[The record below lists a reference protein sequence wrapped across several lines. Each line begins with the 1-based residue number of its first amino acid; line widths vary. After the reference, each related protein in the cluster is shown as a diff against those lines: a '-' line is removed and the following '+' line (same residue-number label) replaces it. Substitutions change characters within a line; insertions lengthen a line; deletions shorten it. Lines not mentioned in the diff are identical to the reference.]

1 VNETAFSPAS
11 TWSLPYTR
19 AELGPGEVHVWRLA
33 LDIPGDAAR
42 RLLSIL
48 SPGER
53 ARADSF
59 HFNKDRLAFI
69 AARSALR
76 RILGAYLGADPAR
89 LRFSYSDHGKP
100 YLDETQNPCQ
110 LHFNL
115 SHSHHLGLIAFHRGG
130 PLGVDI
136 EYMRSDLA
144 LEELARRCFSPR
156 EYEALRALPPEQ
168 QMEAFFTCWA
178 RKEAYIKAHGM
189 GLSLPLDSFDV
200 SLAPGSPAVL
210 LETRPDPG
218 EASRW
223 SLRALQ
229 PGPGYA
235 AALAVRGE
243 IRSLH
248 CLEWEESG

>member
-1 VNETAFSPAS
+1 MSETAFSPAS
-11 TWSLPYTR
+11 TWSLPVTR
-19 AELGPGEVHVWRLA
+19 TGLNPGEVHVWRLD
-33 LDIPGDAAR
+33 LDLPGAAAR

-48 SPGER
+48 SPGEK
-53 ARADSF
+53 ARAGSF
-59 HFNKDRLAFI
+59 HFSKDRLAFI

-76 RILGAYLGADPAR
+76 RLLGAYLGADPAG

-100 YLDETQNPCQ
+100 YLDEAQNPCG

-115 SHSHHLGLIAFHRGG
+115 SHSHRLGLIAFRCGG

-144 LEELARRCFSPR
+144 VDELARTCFSPR
-156 EYEALRALPPEQ
+156 ENEALRALPAERRL
-168 QMEAFFTCWA
+168 EAFFTCWT
-178 RKEAYIKAHGM
+178 RKEAYIKAHGA

-200 SLAPGSPAVL
+200 SLEPGRPPAL

-223 SLRALQ
+223 SLRALD

-235 AALAVRGE
+235 AALAVQGE
-243 IRSLH
+243 IGSLL
-248 CLEWEESG
+248 CLNWQESG